1 MRKSRAD
8 SSTSRVVVTA
18 ALEITA
24 AVAAATGLVALLDT
38 AAPITGL
45 GVIYLL
51 AVLLLA
57 VRRGEPAALVTAFLS
72 VLALNYFFIEPRHRL
87 TIADS
92 ENVVALIVFL
102 IVAVVV
108 GRLAATARQRATEA
122 EVRAYEAAARMEE
135 ANILAAAAS
144 AVLESDLE
152 SQLAGLE
159 ESVASASG
167 GKLRIEMR
175 SAPPGE
181 DRELAVPLGSR
192 RRSGWLY
199 GSGQAGIGRDDLE
212 RMAEPLGRLVDV
224 VFERKAML
232 ERQAAAEVTR
242 RADATKTALLHAIS
256 HDLRSPLTAITTAA
270 GGLRADISADDR
282 RALLGVI
289 DGESARLARLVDD
302 LLDLSRI
309 QAGAINPRA
318 DWCDLGE
325 IASTAASHVMAR
337 SGEHPIEFN
346 LPADLPLVQADAA
359 QLERVFSNLIEN
371 AVRFSPPGKPVGI
384 SGGSGGGRVVLR
396 VTDHGEG
403 IAKGRQKEIFEPFSR
418 GRDNHQ
424 GSGLGLAI
432 CRGLVEANGGRIQ
445 LQSTPGRGTSFAVS
459 FPLVAQPAAVG

>member
-175 SAPPGE
+175 SAPPG
-181 DRELAVPLGSR
+181 RIASLLFPLARAGA
-192 RRSGWLY
+192 SGWLY

-282 RALLGVI
+282 RALLGR
-289 DGESARLARLVDD
+289 DRWRECP
-302 LLDLSRI
+302 SRA
-309 QAGAINPRA
+309 AGR
-318 DWCDLGE
+318 
-325 IASTAASHVMAR
+325 
-337 SGEHPIEFN
+337 
-346 LPADLPLVQADAA
+346 
-359 QLERVFSNLIEN
+359 
-371 AVRFSPPGKPVGI
+371 
-384 SGGSGGGRVVLR
+384 
-396 VTDHGEG
+396 
-403 IAKGRQKEIFEPFSR
+403 
-418 GRDNHQ
+418 
-424 GSGLGLAI
+424 
-432 CRGLVEANGGRIQ
+432 
-445 LQSTPGRGTSFAVS
+445 
-459 FPLVAQPAAVG
+459 